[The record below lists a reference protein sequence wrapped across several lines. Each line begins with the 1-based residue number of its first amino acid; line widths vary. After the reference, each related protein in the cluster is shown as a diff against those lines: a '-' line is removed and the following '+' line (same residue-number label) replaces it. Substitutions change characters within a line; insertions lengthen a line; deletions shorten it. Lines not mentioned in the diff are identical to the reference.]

1 MLKIHYKGTHNFSS
15 FINISAC
22 DICLS
27 ILFAFLFNKTLKC
40 FLKSNLD
47 SASTRRPRQ
56 SDNWTSFVR
65 LSWERFQVQVVSY
78 FHLFTHV
85 PLLDY
90 HIQVT
95 IMAVSE
101 RIHFLLWLSIS
112 TQPFI
117 RSSRYVAVAS
127 WSTDL
132 DGVIPNVVFTLQL
145 HFASQQIRIYS

>member
-85 PLLDY
+85 RSFVRLSHSGDDNGSFGKNPFLIIAINMYLAIYTIIKICCSSLLEY
-90 HIQVT
+90 
-95 IMAVSE
+95 
-101 RIHFLLWLSIS
+101 RF
-112 TQPFI
+112 
-117 RSSRYVAVAS
+117 R
-127 WSTDL
+127 WS
-132 DGVIPNVVFTLQL
+132 N
-145 HFASQQIRIYS
+145 S